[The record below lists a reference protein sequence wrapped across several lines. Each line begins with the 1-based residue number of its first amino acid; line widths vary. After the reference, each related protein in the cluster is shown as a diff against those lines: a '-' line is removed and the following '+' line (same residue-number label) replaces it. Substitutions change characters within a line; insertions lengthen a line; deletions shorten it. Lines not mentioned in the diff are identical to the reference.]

1 MTRKEFYMN
10 TNTKTKTLATI
21 NGIVGLVA
29 GIFLL
34 FAILFIIGAA
44 GAEVES
50 DVPTV
55 TILVTIFIYIV
66 KLAVLILGIVGAV
79 YYKDDNRV
87 SAAPSVLLIVG
98 GAISLIPFFGWI
110 GGILAII
117 GGSIYLASLKNFNL
131 PTPGQ
136 F

>member
-1 MTRKEFYMN
+1 MN

-131 PTPGQ
+131 PTSGQ

>member
-1 MTRKEFYMN
+1 MN

-79 YYKDDNRV
+79 YYKNDNRV

-98 GAISLIPFFGWI
+98 GAISLIPLFGWI

-131 PTPGQ
+131 PTSGQ